1 MEVSELVDDRGL
13 VGVLR
18 FATDA
23 LRLAVQRCPT
33 WALTEDE
40 VGEAVGLAQGVR
52 EAAQAVTAVAAR
64 EADARGLGCGLGL
77 SRADWLRAMAP
88 GLDPREAPG
97 VAKVA
102 AAMNE
107 PRWAALAEKV
117 TSGATS
123 IAQAATIVRFH
134 ADLARIADP
143 EHLDAILEAM
153 VEVSD
158 VLSPAELARVAA
170 HGRASLKP
178 PADLDDEDQAMRAGR
193 VLRKVGETA
202 GFIDYLLRLDP
213 EAAAILEAAIDPLA
227 RPRPDLDWAGD
238 ATTDR
243 NGHGHGHDTG
253 TGTGTKEDPRRPETR
268 RADALLEIIGR
279 GVAAPEGVTRT
290 PRTQLVV
297 TMSVEALLGQ
307 LRGAGVCDNDAVL
320 SPATVR
326 RLACEAAIIPMVLGG
341 RSEVLDLGRDER
353 FFTRAQRRAIA
364 RRDGCCT
371 FPGCTIPPQW
381 CDVHHVRH
389 WIDGGCTDLTN
400 GALLCGRHHTVVHER
415 GMTATVTAT
424 GVTWHR

>member
-23 LRLAVQRCPT
+23 LRLAAQRCPT
-33 WALTEDE
+33 WALSESE
-40 VGEAVGLAQGVR
+40 VGEAVGLAQEVR
-52 EAAQAVTAVAAR
+52 EAAQAITAVSAR
-64 EADARGLGCGLGL
+64 EADARGLGCALGL
-77 SRADWLRAMAP
+77 SRADWLRSMAP

-97 VAKVA
+97 IAKVA

-107 PRWAALAEKV
+107 PRWAALADKV
-117 TSGATS
+117 ASGATS
-123 IAQAATIVRFH
+123 IAQAATIVCFH

-143 EHLDAILEAM
+143 EHLDAIVEAM

-158 VLSPAELARVAA
+158 VLSAAELARVAA

-178 PADLDDEDQAMRAGR
+178 PADLDAEDRAMRAGR
-193 VLRKVGETA
+193 ALKKIGETA

-213 EAAAILEAAIDPLA
+213 EAAAVLEAAIDPLA

-238 ATTDR
+238 TPTDTTTDPT
-243 NGHGHGHDTG
+243 H
-253 TGTGTKEDPRRPETR
+253 DPRRPETR
-268 RADALLEIIGR
+268 RADALMEIIGR

-297 TMSVEALLGQ
+297 TLSFEALLGR

-326 RLACEAAIIPMVLGG
+326 RLACEASIVPMVLGG
-341 RSEVLDLGRDER
+341 RSEVLDLGRNER
-353 FFTRAQRRAIA
+353 FFTRAQRRAIS